1 MNDAPNS
8 LGVAR
13 ASGKPLHLCPNCSAY
28 EMAITRSERLNDRCV
43 RNAWSCDVCGF
54 GFETS
59 ADFPDATRPS
69 N

>member
-1 MNDAPNS
+1 MNGLQGA
-8 LGVAR
+8 LGVDR

-28 EMAITRSERLNDRCV
+28 VIAITRSERVDDRCIC
-43 RNAWSCDVCGF
+43 NAWSCDVGGF

-59 ADFPDATRPS
+59 ADFPGPTRPS